1 MLRKI
6 SSLLRLYRFDVLLL
20 TFLAFLAGRAF
31 TADVAPI
38 HILEALFISLLP
50 YNFVY
55 TLNSITDVTED
66 RTNKPWRPLPSGTI
80 TIREALCWL
89 GFLGIAST
97 TGIIF
102 LFRGAELLLAFLVLI
117 IGAAYSV
124 PPFELKK
131 NSLTSFFTTGLGLV
145 FPLFIAGGAKLLP
158 FSLSMFLHILSVTI
172 FKDIADTR
180 GDLEAGRNSHSRL
193 PLPVILV
200 ISILLLSA
208 SAAGFLCFTGFKPAA
223 CIPAVN
229 LFVLLFD
236 IIFKKDRLSARIYT
250 HLIIASAVS
259 CPAVFICIEFF
270 IKR

>member
-97 TGIIF
+97 SGIII
-102 LFRGAELLLAFLVLI
+102 LFRGTELLLAFLVLI
-117 IGAAYSV
+117 IGALYSV

-131 NSLTSFFTTGLGLV
+131 HSFTSFFTTGLGLV

-172 FKDIADTR
+172 FKDIADIR
-180 GDLEAGRNSHSRL
+180 GDLEAGRNSNPRTSL
-193 PLPVILV
+193 PAFLV
-200 ISILLLSA
+200 ISALLLAA
-208 SAAGFLCFTGFKPAA
+208 SAAGFCFTGFKIAA
-223 CIPAVN
+223 VIPAVN
-229 LFVLLFD
+229 LLVLFFD
-236 IIFKKDRLSARIYT
+236 VIFKKDRLSARIYR

-259 CPAVFICIEFF
+259 CLAVFFCIEFF

>member
-1 MLRKI
+1 MLRKF
-6 SSLLRLYRFDVLLL
+6 SSFLRLYRFDVLLL

-31 TADVAPI
+31 TAEFAPV
-38 HILEALFISLLP
+38 HIIEALFISLLP

-66 RTNKPWRPLPSGTI
+66 RTNKPWRPLPAGII

-89 GFLGIAST
+89 GFLAVAST
-97 TGIIF
+97 LGIIF

-117 IGAAYSV
+117 IGVAYSL

-131 NSLTSFFTTGLGLV
+131 NSFTSFFTTGLGLV
-145 FPLFIAGGAKLLP
+145 FPLFIAGGARLLP
-158 FSLSMFLHILSVTI
+158 FSLSMFLHILSVTV

-180 GDLEAGRNSHSRL
+180 GDIEAGRNSRFRL
-193 PLPVILV
+193 PLRAIMV
-200 ISILLLSA
+200 ISLLLLAA
-208 SAAGFLCFTGFKPAA
+208 SITGYCFSGFRLAAL
-223 CIPAVN
+223 IPAVN
-229 LFVLLFD
+229 LRVLLFD
-236 IIFKKDRLSARIYT
+236 IIFKKDRLSARIYN
-250 HLIIASAVS
+250 HLILASAIS